1 MPSTVIDT
9 RKQWWATGPV
19 LMVCTA
25 EKRKID
31 EEVITVKYDCLLGE
45 QIAIGVLQGDINS
58 SYSFYGALTL
68 QIPHLSLINTS
79 AISSAGIILLI
90 YSWGISL
97 REISKIHGPIDPDL
111 GLWLQPQCSHH
122 CSSQQRSARKCEV
135 CGWAVSTSSL
145 CGVLIPSIQ
154 LPLSSIN

>member
-1 MPSTVIDT
+1 
-9 RKQWWATGPV
+9 
-19 LMVCTA
+19 MVCTA

-45 QIAIGVLQGDINS
+45 QIAIVLQGDINS

-90 YSWGISL
+90 YS
-97 REISKIHGPIDPDL
+97 
-111 GLWLQPQCSHH
+111 
-122 CSSQQRSARKCEV
+122 
-135 CGWAVSTSSL
+135 
-145 CGVLIPSIQ
+145 
-154 LPLSSIN
+154 